1 MSKDF
6 KTDIINVLEDSKRS
20 LTAEEIAQILSKKY
34 DSYKSVSPTKVLM
47 RVREHSDTF
56 TVRGEKIRLKQRK
69 SQKQKTVNEIT
80 SKLWNL
86 FSYFRNSNFDNYE
99 IFLSLLLYKRFE
111 DTYSGSSTKN
121 LFNDYLM
128 PLNKLHYVN
137 DSSDLKTAISKNFDK
152 LENNLSQAYED
163 YFEIFDISQDAL
175 NDIEGDQLLNIIHD
189 FSEFNFSK
197 EKFSNKDFSD
207 IYSEIT
213 DYLLKTGEGK
223 LHVSIPNEIFS
234 LIGKF
239 IQIEDVKSVY
249 NPVVSEPN
257 FFIKTLKE
265 IFNWKEDIHFA
276 GHVNDKSIYSLALHN
291 FVSLNYRDFNLIKG
305 DSLQENETSNFDL
318 AISQLPFGRRKPKFN
333 ENPYYLKYGDSR
345 TAEWYYIQKM
355 LNSVNKNGKVVAI
368 TSSSP
373 LTNNSGS
380 KIRKTLVHEGLVEA
394 VIKLPNKVFK
404 NTSVPTFIFILDK
417 GKYHNEIFLAD
428 FDQKMD
434 SFSATHF
441 KELSKKAKSHFE
453 THTEIEGF
461 SRFVA
466 AEEVFENRNSLNPSN
481 YIHPE
486 LEKVKHFLAGDKEKI
501 VSLKDLVKD
510 RVLGKFRIKKAENK
524 EDGKFETS
532 ENWESWHYS
541 SGINCVTVR
550 DLNTQKNF
558 VHLRYAGL
566 EKISYPVED
575 SKVKKSL
582 ISSKA
587 VLVNRIGKSLNP
599 TVFTPDSKNPEILL
613 GNDVVALIPD
623 ETKILP
629 EYLHYQI
636 TQETTRVQVELN
648 MRGTTVQRLNLRD
661 LLDLK
666 FFVPPIEEQE
676 KQVFEFKQTL
686 LKREES
692 ERDYE
697 EKEKVILANM
707 RHSLKNKIGPI
718 KNDFATT
725 KLFLSDLEEKG
736 KGFNWE
742 MPIRPVTGQDKEKV
756 KSVAEVFDRIDRKFE
771 ELNDILHKMKS
782 IIDLKKSVLDLEFV
796 KVGQFIKEVFEGLNI
811 DKERTFIKCKGDKIE
826 APIDRFWFQEAISN
840 LIINAERH
848 GRIKDPK
855 LELFFEISNTEDGN
869 VRIYYANNGKPFPPG
884 FNFDIQYKGFKE
896 KAGKESGTGLGGYL
910 INKVIESH
918 EGSLDRIVGDDTE
931 PSYYNVEME
940 ILIPKRI

>member
-20 LTAEEIAQILSKKY
+20 LTAEEIAQILPKKY
-34 DSYKSVSPTKVLM
+34 DEYESVSPTKVLM

-56 TVRGEKIRLKQRK
+56 VVRGEKIRLKQRK
-69 SQKQKTVNEIT
+69 SQKQKTVNELT

-86 FSYFRNSNFDNYE
+86 FSYFRNSDFNNYE

-111 DTYSGSSTKN
+111 DTYSGNSTKN
-121 LFNDYLM
+121 LFNNYLI
-128 PLNKLHYVN
+128 PLRKLYYVS
-137 DSSDLKTAISKNFDK
+137 DSSDLKAAISKNFDK
-152 LENNLSQAYED
+152 LENNLSQTYED
-163 YFEIFDISQDAL
+163 YFGLFDISQDAL
-175 NDIEGDQLLNIIHD
+175 NSIESDQLLNIIHD
-189 FSEFNFSK
+189 FSELNFSK
-197 EKFSNKDFSD
+197 DKFSNKDFSE

-213 DYLLKTGEGK
+213 DYLIKTAAGK
-223 LHVSIPNEIFS
+223 SYHSLPNEIYS

-239 IQIEDVKSVY
+239 IQEENIKSVY
-249 NPVVSEPN
+249 NPIVSEPN

-265 IFNWKEDIHFA
+265 IFNWKEGIHFA

-291 FVSLNYRDFNLIKG
+291 FVSLNYRDFDLIKG

-318 AISQLPFGRRKPKFN
+318 AISQLPFGRKKPKFN
-333 ENPYYLKYGDSR
+333 EKPYYLKYGDSR

-368 TSSSP
+368 TSSSS

-380 KIRKTLVHEGLVEA
+380 KIRKKLVQEGLVEA
-394 VIKLPNKVFK
+394 IIKLPNKVFK
-404 NTSVPTFIFILDK
+404 NTSVSPFIFILDK
-417 GKYHNEIFLAD
+417 SKHHNKIFLAD

-434 SFSATHF
+434 SFSATRF

-461 SRFVA
+461 SRFVTP
-466 AEEVFENRNSLNPSN
+466 EEVFENRNSLNPSN

-486 LEKVKHFLAGDKEKI
+486 LDKVKQFLAGEKEKI
-501 VSLKDLVKD
+501 VPLKDLVKD
-510 RVLGKFRIKKAENK
+510 RILGKYRIKKTENK
-524 EDGKFETS
+524 DGGEFEDREGWAFWLSSSSTS
-532 ENWESWHYS
+532 
-541 SGINCVTVR
+541 CVTIR
-550 DLNTQKNF
+550 DLKNQKNF
-558 VHLRYAGL
+558 VHLRYGGL
-566 EKISYPVED
+566 ESISYPAED

-582 ISSKA
+582 IRSKA
-587 VLVNRIGKSLNP
+587 VLVNRIGRSLHP
-599 TVFTPDSKNPEILL
+599 TVFTPDSANPEILL

-636 TQETTRVQVELN
+636 TQETTGVQVELN
-648 MRGTTVQRLNLRD
+648 MRGSTVQRLNLRD

-666 FFVPPIEEQE
+666 FFVPSVEEQK

-686 LKREES
+686 LKREQS

-725 KLFLSDLEEKG
+725 KLFLNDLEEKG
-736 KGFNWE
+736 KNFNWD
-742 MPIRPVTGQDKEKV
+742 MPIRPITGQDNGKV
-756 KSVAEVFDRIDRKFE
+756 KSVSEVFERIDRKFD

-796 KVGQFIKEVFEGLNI
+796 KLGQFIREVFEGLNI
-811 DKERTFIKCKGDKIE
+811 DQERTFIKCKGEKIE
-826 APIDRFWFQEAISN
+826 APIDKFWFQEAISN

-848 GRIKDPK
+848 GRIKDQD
-855 LELFFEISNTEDGN
+855 LELLFEISNTEDGN
-869 VRIYYANNGKPFPPG
+869 VRIYYANNGKPFPPS
-884 FNFDIQYKGFKE
+884 FNFEIQYKGFKE

-918 EGSLDRIVGDDTE
+918 EGSLDLIVGDDKE